1 MVAEVSRD
9 GTVHVPCLHFTSGEG
24 GGEAKSHI
32 ACEETHAPLITTR
45 VETEM

>member
-1 MVAEVSRD
+1 MS
-9 GTVHVPCLHFTSGEG
+9 EG

-32 ACEETHAPLITTR
+32 ACEETHAPLIAVR